1 MKNLYL
7 KINEKIKASND
18 QFTNRNLPLI
28 QHIDLY
34 NGEDLLPEAYKQ
46 YPLPALF
53 TDYKIDWEKQ
63 ILNLKLHVLLA
74 KGESTASTSAN
85 QLEALKVF
93 DTYDLIKH
101 LLIGLES
108 ESTGKLQL
116 IGEESISSNI
126 VNYQTID
133 FNCRI
138 EKTALEVKFTE
149 SGCASLN
156 ITHN

>member
-108 ESTGKLQL
+108 ESTGKLKL
-116 IGEESISSNI
+116 VGEESISSNI

-133 FNCRI
+133 FNSRI
-138 EKTALEVKFTE
+138 EKNSREEKFAE
-149 SGCASLN
+149 SSIESLS
-156 ITHN
+156 ITL

>member
-7 KINEKIKASND
+7 KINEKIKASDD

-28 QHIDLY
+28 QYIDLY

-74 KGESTASTSAN
+74 KGENTSSTSAN

-116 IGEESISSNI
+116 VSEESITSNA

-133 FNCRI
+133 FNGRI
-138 EKTALEVKFTE
+138 EKNSIEEKFAE
-149 SGCASLN
+149 SSIESLS
-156 ITHN
+156 ITL